1 MLILTLKHG
10 LPRVLRFMV
19 GVMPIMFGYAFFG
32 MLYFGGSTTRFGTLG
47 SSLVTLFAVL
57 NGDVIRETFLDLM
70 YVDATV
76 SQIFMYTF
84 ISLFIYVVLNVFI
97 AIIEE
102 AFFWN
107 WKNRHVESGQSLD
120 TVYTESEANRSRQ
133 NSRSMSSFANIHM

>member
-1 MLILTLKHG
+1 
-10 LPRVLRFMV
+10 
-19 GVMPIMFGYAFFG
+19 
-32 MLYFGGSTTRFGTLG
+32 
-47 SSLVTLFAVL
+47 
-57 NGDVIRETFLDLM
+57 M

-107 WKNRHVESGQSLD
+107 WKNRHVESGQGLD
-120 TVYTESEANRSRQ
+120 TVYTESEANRGRQ
-133 NSRSMSSFANIHM
+133 RDRSRSSTSTPTASPPPEEMEDEREEGEVTPHFLSRSVSSRTRHKSSVTDPRARLRPRSEFTAEA